1 VTPRDLQYS
10 LSLLEGDTNLSIPED
25 SDSRLILS
33 EASRRLDD
41 RIPGK
46 TPGNDIIQLLDE
58 LDFSQVTDDMRK
70 VILVAIAH
78 IRHSWF
84 IANEKWN
91 EAAEIRNDL
100 ESISHSEDPQ
110 LQSLKLR
117 NEIAH
122 SNPNSPSF
130 DKLIDTVFSKSG
142 LRAIMLQLSVVQK
155 CDNERGA
162 SLLNRINLPSVE
174 SQNNLNSAR
183 RVAAKVW
190 YLRAILKTHNPFSS
204 LAEAISLWK
213 RALCP
218 NAAREATQ
226 LMHKLL

>member
-1 VTPRDLQYS
+1 
-10 LSLLEGDTNLSIPED
+10 
-25 SDSRLILS
+25 
-33 EASRRLDD
+33 
-41 RIPGK
+41 
-46 TPGNDIIQLLDE
+46 
-58 LDFSQVTDDMRK
+58 

-110 LQSLKLR
+110 LKSLKLR

-190 YLRAILKTHNPFSS
+190 YLRAIFKTHNPFSS